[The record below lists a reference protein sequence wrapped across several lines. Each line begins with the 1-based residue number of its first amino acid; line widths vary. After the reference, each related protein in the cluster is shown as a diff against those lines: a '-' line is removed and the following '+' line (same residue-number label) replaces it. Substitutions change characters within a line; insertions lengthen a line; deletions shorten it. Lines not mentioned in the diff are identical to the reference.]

1 MMIYPNQTLIKIGK
15 EVVKKHPEL
24 ASSIIDEI
32 PKPKCN
38 DLDKISKYFNLF
50 CFVIGVKPCEIKG
63 PVFKSNLTEKKK
75 IFIGAMYSLFTNQ
88 YRFSKTISATLGQK
102 HSVTSRMM
110 EEVRFRYER
119 DSDFKDKVDHILNRL
134 QNDN

>member
-1 MMIYPNQTLIKIGK
+1 MVYANQTLIRIGR

-24 ASSIIDEI
+24 AHSIIDEI
-32 PKPKCN
+32 PKPKCS
-38 DLDKISKYFNLF
+38 DLGKISNYFNLF
-50 CFVIGVKPCEIKG
+50 CFEIGCDPDEIKG
-63 PVFKSNLTEKKK
+63 PVFKSSLTEKKK

-88 YRFSKTISATLGQK
+88 YRFSKTISDILDQK

-110 EEVRFRYER
+110 EEVKFRYER
-119 DSDFKDKVDHILNRL
+119 DPDFKDKVNSILKKL